1 MERPQSIIWFERCY
15 LGAMAVGLVN
25 TATNWSRVQEQIA
38 ATPNSELLPSWFF
51 GATLALGLAISLTLW
66 YFVARRGSVVAK
78 WIVTVFFSIALLS
91 VLRTAASGI
100 VPPTLNIL
108 AVIALVLQAVGVF
121 MLFRSDAK
129 PWFGDSKPV
138 A

>member
-15 LGAMAVGLVN
+15 LGAVAVGLVN
-25 TATNWSRVQEQIA
+25 TATNWSRVQEQIE

-78 WIVTVFFSIALLS
+78 WIVTVLFAVALLS

-100 VPPTLNIL
+100 VPPTLNVF
-108 AVIALVLQAVGVF
+108 AVVGLVLQAVGVF

>member
-1 MERPQSIIWFERCY
+1 MERPQSILWFERCY
-15 LGAMAVGLVN
+15 LGAMAIGLLN

-51 GATLALGLAISLTLW
+51 AATLALGLAISLTLW

-78 WIVTVFFSIALLS
+78 WIVTVFFAIAVLS
-91 VLRTAASGI
+91 VVRTAASGI

-121 MLFRSDAK
+121 MLFRPDTK
-129 PWFGDSKPV
+129 PWFGDTKPV
-138 A
+138 S

>member
-1 MERPQSIIWFERCY
+1 MERPQSILWFERCY
-15 LGAMAVGLVN
+15 LGAMAIGLLN

-51 GATLALGLAISLTLW
+51 AATLSLGLAISLTLW

-78 WIVTVFFSIALLS
+78 WIVTVFFAIAVLS
-91 VLRTAASGI
+91 VVRTAASGI

-108 AVIALVLQAVGVF
+108 AVIALVLQAIGVF
-121 MLFRSDAK
+121 MLFRGDSK